1 MILSALLYAIH
12 LCPLLYTR
20 LRLHPHRSLLRLCLI
35 PTRLLT
41 PPLLP
46 RPPRPTRPNDST
58 TAPRPRLASGRVPF
72 HVKQQQRRAAA
83 PHRTD
88 PFTLCH
94 SDHRRRRRR
103 PRCSIPM
110 WRRGAH
116 ADAAHHLPTAGPGAS
131 AAPSSS
137 SSPAAG
143 AARRRRRPGL
153 SCRPS
158 HLFFALLVAL
168 FTASLL
174 VVWQLLPIGDGDGDA
189 AAEGDGEP
197 PPPLPE
203 GGDAGVMRFSSSRV
217 ALRAFDG
224 ESRLEAAR
232 SERRRWASLA
242 PVRVALVSAPLLTC
256 AVSPK
261 P

>member
-1 MILSALLYAIH
+1 
-12 LCPLLYTR
+12 
-20 LRLHPHRSLLRLCLI
+20 
-35 PTRLLT
+35 
-41 PPLLP
+41 
-46 RPPRPTRPNDST
+46 
-58 TAPRPRLASGRVPF
+58 
-72 HVKQQQRRAAA
+72 
-83 PHRTD
+83 
-88 PFTLCH
+88 
-94 SDHRRRRRR
+94 
-103 PRCSIPM
+103 M

-131 AAPSSS
+131 SSS
-137 SSPAAG
+137 SAAAAG

-189 AAEGDGEP
+189 AAEGGGEP
-197 PPPLPE
+197 PPPPE
-203 GGDAGVMRFSSSRV
+203 GGDGGVMRFSASRV

-224 ESRLEAAR
+224 ESRLAAAR
-232 SERRRWASLA
+232 SERRRWAGLA

-256 AVSPK
+256 AVSNTLIKSLGTYHLAAVVVNFGSTEKCLPFF
-261 P
+261 

>member
-1 MILSALLYAIH
+1 
-12 LCPLLYTR
+12 
-20 LRLHPHRSLLRLCLI
+20 
-35 PTRLLT
+35 
-41 PPLLP
+41 
-46 RPPRPTRPNDST
+46 
-58 TAPRPRLASGRVPF
+58 
-72 HVKQQQRRAAA
+72 
-83 PHRTD
+83 
-88 PFTLCH
+88 
-94 SDHRRRRRR
+94 
-103 PRCSIPM
+103 M

-131 AAPSSS
+131 AASSS
-137 SSPAAG
+137 SSSSSASA

-189 AAEGDGEP
+189 AAEGGGEP
-197 PPPLPE
+197 PPPPPE
-203 GGDAGVMRFSSSRV
+203 GGDGGVMRFSASRV

-224 ESRLEAAR
+224 ESRLAAAR
-232 SERRRWASLA
+232 SERRRWAGLA

-256 AVSPK
+256 AVPK
-261 P
+261 TLIKSLGTYHLAAVVVNFGSTEKCLPFF

>member
-1 MILSALLYAIH
+1 
-12 LCPLLYTR
+12 
-20 LRLHPHRSLLRLCLI
+20 
-35 PTRLLT
+35 
-41 PPLLP
+41 
-46 RPPRPTRPNDST
+46 
-58 TAPRPRLASGRVPF
+58 
-72 HVKQQQRRAAA
+72 
-83 PHRTD
+83 
-88 PFTLCH
+88 
-94 SDHRRRRRR
+94 
-103 PRCSIPM
+103 M

-131 AAPSSS
+131 AASSS
-137 SSPAAG
+137 SSSAAAVG

-174 VVWQLLPIGDGDGDA
+174 VVWQLLPIGDGDGDGDA
-189 AAEGDGEP
+189 AAEADGET
-197 PPPLPE
+197 PPLPE

-242 PVRVALVSAPLLTC
+242 PVRVALVSAPLLTLR
-256 AVSPK
+256 SFPK